1 LADPDII
8 ITTLGVLILLGLL
21 GDLLSHWLPLP
32 RVTLL
37 VVFGVAIG
45 PPGLGLLPEVTAQW
59 YPLISNLALLM
70 VGFLLGNKLSLANLR
85 RVGRSVLGISAFEV
99 LGVSLL
105 VFLGLWLAGT
115 PLELALILAGI
126 APASAPAAVTNVVE
140 EAKSQGSFTDTLLGI
155 VAIDDAWGLIVFSL
169 LLALAQSLGS
179 DAAAGEALL
188 HGGRELG
195 GALLLGLV
203 VGIPAAFLTGRLD
216 PGEPTQAE
224 AIGVVLLAGG
234 LALIFEVSFLLT
246 AMVVGATIVNLAS
259 HYERPF
265 TEIRYIEWPFMILFF
280 LLAGASL
287 RVDELTQLGVIGGI
301 YVLARVFGL
310 IFGAYVGGTI
320 ARAPPRVRRWIG
332 LAILPQA
339 GVALGMALVAGHAF
353 PELEQDIVTLVVG
366 STVLFELLG
375 PVFTRL
381 ALVRAGEWGRDKKGS
396 AGESPESS
404 SDPS

>member
-1 LADPDII
+1 MADLDVI

-21 GDLLSHWLPLP
+21 GDLLSRRLPLP

-45 PPGLGLLPEVTAQW
+45 PPGLGLLPDVAEQW

-140 EAKSQGSFTDTLLGI
+140 EAKSQGRFTDTLLGI
-155 VAIDDAWGLIVFSL
+155 VALDDAWGLIVFSL
-169 LLALAQSLGS
+169 LLAVAQSLGGEG
-179 DAAAGEALL
+179 AAGAALL

-195 GALLLGLV
+195 GALLLGLLIGV
-203 VGIPAAFLTGRLD
+203 PAAFLTGRLE

-224 AIGVVLLAGG
+224 ALGVVLLAGG
-234 LALIFEVSFLLT
+234 LALLLEASFLLT
-246 AMVVGATIVNLAS
+246 AMVVGATIANLAP
-259 HYERPF
+259 HHERPF
-265 TEIRYIEWPFMILFF
+265 AEIRYIEWPFMILFF

-310 IFGAYVGGTI
+310 ILGAYAGGSVS
-320 ARAPPRVRRWIG
+320 RAPPRVRRWIG
-332 LAILPQA
+332 LAIMPQA

-381 ALVRAGEWGRDKKGS
+381 ALVRSGEWGRDKKGG
-396 AGESPESS
+396 AGKPPESS